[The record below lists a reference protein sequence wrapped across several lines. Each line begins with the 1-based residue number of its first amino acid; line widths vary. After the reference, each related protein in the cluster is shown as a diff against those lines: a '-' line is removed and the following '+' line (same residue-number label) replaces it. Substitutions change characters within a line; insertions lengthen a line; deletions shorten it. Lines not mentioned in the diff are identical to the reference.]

1 MEYYDSELLRLKQ
14 EVMEKEKINAQLG
27 DLLLQQAELKN
38 KAEEL
43 KKIMWEEQEDVDR
56 LNGRSLTAFFYRVSG
71 KMDEK
76 MTKEEEE
83 ARAAA
88 VKYDAAEEFSAIL

>member
-43 KKIMWEEQEDVDR
+43 KKIMWEEQEDVD
-56 LNGRSLTAFFYRVSG
+56 GRRH
-71 KMDEK
+71 D
-76 MTKEEEE
+76 EEEPRDVVAMDPP
-83 ARAAA
+83 ARGAP
-88 VKYDAAEEFSAIL
+88 DRL